1 MKKSIFPFI
10 FIILSL
16 ISYAQESSSKNEKK
30 SIEVLGN
37 CGMCKKRIEKAAFSV
52 KGVKYA
58 SWDNSSGQL
67 RLIYNGLKT
76 DINTIEKQIAAK
88 GHDTEH
94 HITSDKVYDRLP
106 ACCQYVRKGQELKPG
121 QITKH

>member
-1 MKKSIFPFI
+1 MTKSVFI
-10 FIILSL
+10 VLFVSFSLLSF
-16 ISYAQESSSKNEKK
+16 AQESSSKNEKK

-37 CGMCKKRIEKAAFSV
+37 CDMCKKRIEKAAFSV
-52 KGVKYA
+52 KGVKFA

-76 DINTIEKQIAAK
+76 DIDTIEKQIAAA

-94 HITSDKVYDRLP
+94 HNASKDIYDQLP
-106 ACCQYVRKGQELKPG
+106 ACCQYVRKGQEPKPG
-121 QITKH
+121 QMTKH

>member
-1 MKKSIFPFI
+1 MKKVVFI
-10 FIILSL
+10 VFFITFSLLSF
-16 ISYAQESSSKNEKK
+16 AQESPSENEKN

-37 CGMCKKRIEKAAFSV
+37 CDMCKKRIEKAAFSV

-76 DINTIEKQIAAK
+76 DIGTIEKQIAAA

-94 HITSDKVYDRLP
+94 HNASKDIYDQLP
-106 ACCQYVRKGQELKPG
+106 ACCQYVRKGQEPKPG
-121 QITKH
+121 QMTKH